1 MRLVRV
7 THQRQFTDDEW
18 HTEAVFHC
26 EDENVIESFKNLTAI
41 TDPKDGTDTTIRI
54 DPKYYTLEEDPLYC
68 YQYYWFENLPDPE
81 PEYLMDWYLTNTREI
96 LTRIAA
102 DATSKAVT
110 RPGIRE
116 CDGFDYNQYAYWGTV
131 YKREKNLTISDITVI
146 DSSKVSTWMG

>member
-1 MRLVRV
+1 
-7 THQRQFTDDEW
+7 
-18 HTEAVFHC
+18 
-26 EDENVIESFKNLTAI
+26 
-41 TDPKDGTDTTIRI
+41 
-54 DPKYYTLEEDPLYC
+54 
-68 YQYYWFENLPDPE
+68 
-81 PEYLMDWYLTNTREI
+81 MDWYLTNTREI